1 MSDFMGKAG
10 FQWFVGVVED
20 RKDPKTLGRL
30 RVRCLGYHTESL
42 LKLET
47 KDLPW
52 AHVMNPITSATV
64 SGLGQSPLGAVEG
77 TWVVGFFQDGSDAQQ
92 PIIIGTLPG
101 VPSELPTKVEPVTS
115 PPPSAITQYPG
126 KGFQDYINAAYP
138 KYKDETDVNRLSVN
152 NKDLPHSSLTI
163 RKADLDTSVGTAQ
176 IDGIFAGVAPIPTD
190 LDTDGGIVAGRI
202 VGGEWSEPE
211 TPYAAEYPF
220 NHVYE
225 SESGHI
231 REMDDT
237 PGKERIHERH
247 SSGSGYEIHPDGSK
261 VTRVKKDNYTLTT
274 GDDFAHIKG
283 NSSTTVDGGIRV
295 FVNAD
300 GATTDGHYTIEV
312 GNNANVNIQVNKGD
326 VNVVTAQ
333 GDINLKSGKNIHMD
347 AAQGIY
353 MKSATVD
360 AEISGQWLEST
371 QNKTES
377 TGTHIMNATLQ
388 DINGSS
394 EVDID
399 GGTSNLN

>member
-1 MSDFMGKAG
+1 MADFMGKNG

-20 RKDPKTLGRL
+20 RKDPQTLGRL
-30 RVRCLGYHTESL
+30 KVRCLGYHTEGL
-42 LKLET
+42 DKLPT
-47 KDLPW
+47 ADLPW

-64 SGLGQSPLGAVEG
+64 SGIGQSPLGAVEG
-77 TWVVGFFQDGSDAQQ
+77 TWVVGFFQDGGDAQQ

-101 VPSELPTKVEPVTS
+101 KPTELPDTDSK
-115 PPPSAITQYPG
+115 
-126 KGFQDYINAAYP
+126 KGFMDAVNGAYP
-138 KYKDETDVNRLSVN
+138 KYKDESDVNRLAVNSLSVDTSGRSADVETN
-152 NKDLPHSSLTI
+152 PHSTLTI
-163 RKADLDTSVGTAQ
+163 RRADRTTSIGRADFNEVDLGVANSRTGTITLSGDDGTAF
-176 IDGIFAGVAPIPTD
+176 D
-190 LDTDGGIVAGRI
+190 
-202 VGGEWSEPE
+202 EPK
-211 TPYAAEYPF
+211 TPYNAQYPY
-220 NHVYE
+220 NHVHE
-225 SESGHI
+225 SEAGHI
-231 REMDDT
+231 KEIDDT
-237 PGKERIHERH
+237 PNAERIHERH
-247 SSGSGYEIHPDGSK
+247 MSGTGYEIHPDGSK
-261 VTRVKKDNYTLTT
+261 VTRVKQDNYTLTT

-283 NSSTTVDGGIRV
+283 NSSSTVDGGVRV

-300 GATTDGHYTIEV
+300 GATQDGHYTIEV

-326 VNVVTAQ
+326 VNVVTTQ

-377 TGTHIMNATLQ
+377 TGNHIMNATLQ

-399 GGTSNLN
+399 GGTINLN

>member
-1 MSDFMGKAG
+1 MSEFMGKNG

-20 RKDPKTLGRL
+20 RQDPQTLGRL
-30 RVRCLGYHTESL
+30 RVRCLGYHTEGL
-42 LKLET
+42 DKLPT
-47 KDLPW
+47 ADLPW

-64 SGLGQSPLGAVEG
+64 SGLGQTPLGAVAG

-101 VPSELPTKVEPVTS
+101 VPSELPDITS
-115 PPPSAITQYPG
+115 K
-126 KGFQDYINAAYP
+126 KGFMDTINGVYP
-138 KYKDETDVNRLSVN
+138 KYKNETDVNRLAVN
-152 NKDLPHSSLTI
+152 DEDLPHSSLTI
-163 RKADLDTSVGTAQ
+163 RKADRTTKIGQADFNPVELGRAFLSPISLVGD
-176 IDGIFAGVAPIPTD
+176 DGTEFNEPT
-190 LDTDGGIVAGRI
+190 
-202 VGGEWSEPE
+202 
-211 TPYAAEYPF
+211 TPYDAEYPY

-225 SESGHI
+225 SEAGHI

-247 SSGSGYEIHPDGSK
+247 ASGTGYEIHPNGTK
-261 VTRVKKDNYTLTT
+261 VTRVKQDNYTLTT

-300 GATTDGHYTIEV
+300 GSTDDHNYTIEV

-326 VNVVTAQ
+326 VNVVTTQ

-347 AAQGIY
+347 ATQGIY
-353 MKSATVD
+353 MKSKLVS
-360 AEISGQWLEST
+360 AEIDGNWVEST

-377 TGTHIMNATLQ
+377 TGTHIMNASEQ
-388 DINGSS
+388 DINGD
-394 EVDID
+394 VI
-399 GGTSNLN
+399 NLN